1 LPLPLLVLLTVPHEG
16 DDFSVTFYFGLK
28 AGLEAFQ
35 GDSTNGRL
43 GRIGLELP
51 AHASIWR
58 PS

>member
-1 LPLPLLVLLTVPHEG
+1 MVPHEG
-16 DDFSVTFYFGLK
+16 DDLSVTLYFGLK
-28 AGLEAFQ
+28 ACLEALQ

-58 PS
+58 PD